1 MRQLNLFIL
10 SVLSLQLSFSQIHE
24 IGVFAGGSNV
34 IGDVGATDFISP
46 DTFAFGGIYK
56 WNRSSRHSYRFSA
69 IFTQF
74 EGDDADSDDLRR
86 QQRDFSFSTRAFEL
100 SAGMEFTFIDFN
112 LHTGRPV
119 ATPYLY
125 TGITAANFDN
135 YFFDANGTFTSE
147 RSKSW
152 AFGIPMVLGFKMRF
166 IKQLILGLE
175 VGARYT
181 FSDSI
186 DGSVPDNDALED
198 FRFGNINNNDWY
210 IFSGITLTYT
220 FGKNPC
226 YCVN

>member
-86 QQRDFSFSTRAFEL
+86 QQRDFSFSTRALEL